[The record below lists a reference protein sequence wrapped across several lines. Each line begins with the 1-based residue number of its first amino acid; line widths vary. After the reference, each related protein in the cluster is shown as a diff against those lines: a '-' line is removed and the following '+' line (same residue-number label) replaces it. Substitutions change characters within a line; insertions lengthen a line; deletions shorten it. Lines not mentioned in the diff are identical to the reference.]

1 MLASLPVSHEG
12 VCVCVCVYVKMSLLL
27 FYFLSLLLN
36 RLYFISWQDS
46 KMRTFEGN
54 QDLHCGKESDAEK
67 ISLRQLRKP
76 SQSTSLHFASY
87 IVTRQVPQIHSHQ
100 QVICQGVECLL
111 IIEGYI

>member
-1 MLASLPVSHEG
+1 MLASLLVSRED
-12 VCVCVCVYVKMSLLL
+12 VCVCVCARVRARIYVKKMSLLL
-27 FYFLSLLLN
+27 N
-36 RLYFISWQDS
+36 TLYFISWQDS

-87 IVTRQVPQIHSHQ
+87 IVTRQVPQNHSHQ
-100 QVICQGVECLL
+100 
-111 IIEGYI
+111 

>member
-27 FYFLSLLLN
+27 N
-36 RLYFISWQDS
+36 TLYFISWQDS

>member
-1 MLASLPVSHEG
+1 M
-12 VCVCVCVYVKMSLLL
+12 CVCVYVKKMSLLL

-76 SQSTSLHFASY
+76 SQSTSLHFALS
-87 IVTRQVPQIHSHQ
+87 RSQM
-100 QVICQGVECLL
+100 
-111 IIEGYI
+111 